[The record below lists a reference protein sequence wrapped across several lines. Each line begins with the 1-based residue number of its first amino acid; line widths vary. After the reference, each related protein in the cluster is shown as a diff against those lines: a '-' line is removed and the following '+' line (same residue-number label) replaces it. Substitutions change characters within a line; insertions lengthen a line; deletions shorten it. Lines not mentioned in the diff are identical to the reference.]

1 MSLSFGSSD
10 LRNEVVGCI
19 NSKTSYLGQRM
30 ILLLYKHNNINH
42 RSPCLCARYI
52 LHLTYSVC
60 RRNVL
65 LNRVWLTPFSA
76 PLESKPD
83 LLKSTATNRGAGK
96 NVRTTSHYETQSQ
109 CGYGAYSDCQERDH
123 PNPAAAEGLP

>member
-1 MSLSFGSSD
+1 MSNMKYS
-10 LRNEVVGCI
+10 V
-19 NSKTSYLGQRM
+19 SKQYISYLVNTLHEGD
-30 ILLLYKHNNINH
+30 
-42 RSPCLCARYI
+42 CARYI

-65 LNRVWLTPFSA
+65 VNRVWLTPFSA